1 MNIIDLI
8 PGEFKKVGN
17 KNGGEFA
24 GGCPWCGDGGKGG
37 KSDRFHIW
45 PAQGNHGTYWCRMC
59 GKGGDAIK
67 FLIDHRGMD
76 FKAACAHLGLHPDIL
91 GPKTGKPAAGW
102 QPQAANSPA
111 DVWADHARKFVD
123 WCHER
128 LLERKD
134 EQAWL
139 AERGIGLEMI
149 AKYRLGYNPA
159 HAWREG
165 SAWGVT
171 LDKKADGK
179 MKKLWLPRGLVIPMI
194 NPDGRVHR
202 LRVRQPDQE
211 PRYLVIPGSGRE
223 PLLSREAEAIFVVES
238 ELDAILLDGIVG
250 DLVGVVAMG
259 NDTAKPT
266 ARLNPALVDALFI
279 GVALD
284 SDRPK
289 FNPVTDKM
297 DMPGAKASRW
307 WLQQFPQA
315 MRVPMVGGKDPG
327 DAFKDGVDLRM
338 WVLACLPAYFHVK
351 ADLEAEKARKAE
363 KKAAEMMLQKDL
375 EEAKRQVFV
384 EQPEVWAERIAEKTA
399 DNTKNPVPE
408 PVNIPENPDTCP
420 PVAPENGVKRITLK
434 TGRSF
439 CLAASREEWEKLTDA
454 GEIVFSE
461 YELSRLQA
469 ACRTMSSEERLA
481 AAMQVLDF
489 KEVFG
494 SAWIKRG
501 EVVNNERTI

>member
-45 PAQGNHGTYWCRMC
+45 PEQGNHGTYWCRMC

-91 GPKTGKPAAGW
+91 GPKTGKPAPGW

-134 EQAWL
+134 EQDWL

-149 AKYRLGYNPA
+149 EKYRLGYNPA

-171 LDKKADGK
+171 LEKKADGK

-194 NPDGRVHR
+194 NEDGRVHR
-202 LRVRQPDQE
+202 LRIRQPDQE

-223 PLLSREAEAIFVVES
+223 PLCSREAEAMFVVES
-238 ELDAILLDGIVG
+238 ELDAILLDGIAG

-315 MRVPMVGGKDPG
+315 VRVPMVGGKDPG
-327 DAFKDGVDLRM
+327 DAFKDGVDLRL
-338 WVLACLPAYFHVK
+338 WVLAALPAYFHVK
-351 ADLEAEKARKAE
+351 ADLDAEKARKEE
-363 KKAAEMMLQKDL
+363 KKAAEKLLQEDL
-375 EEAKRQVFV
+375 NEAKAPVLST
-384 EQPEVWAERIAEKTA
+384 ETAEIKA
-399 DNTKNPVPE
+399 DNTKNPLPDHGNTPE
-408 PVNIPENPDTCP
+408 IPETCP
-420 PVAPENGVKRITLK
+420 PIAPEKGVKRVTLK
-434 TGRSF
+434 NGRSF
-439 CLAASREEWEKLTDA
+439 CLASSREEWEALTDA

-461 YELSRLQA
+461 HELNRLQA
-469 ACRTMSSEERLA
+469 ACQTMSPEERLA

-489 KEVFG
+489 KEIFG

-501 EVVNNERTI
+501 EVINNEGTLQCK